1 MDWTKYNGKCLKHI
15 QKQFI
20 CVATDCNS
28 KIAVV
33 SKAKEGEFNYV
44 WIKVNKNKLI
54 TRFIH
59 NK

>member
-33 SKAKEGEFNYV
+33 SKAKEAELN
-44 WIKVNKNKLI
+44 
-54 TRFIH
+54 
-59 NK
+59 